1 LVRLPFIGII
11 RIVILFNNL
20 PFGVICSAKTVLST
34 SLKQINPAITMV
46 NQKVFTW
53 GKYFVKEC
61 RIQQASPTEPMPALD
76 IEICSG
82 VSVDAIS
89 RDVRSDP

>member
-1 LVRLPFIGII
+1 MGLI

-34 SLKQINPAITMV
+34 GLRQIYPAITMV
-46 NQKVFTW
+46 NQKVFT
-53 GKYFVKEC
+53 G
-61 RIQQASPTEPMPALD
+61 EPMPALD

-89 RDVRSDP
+89 SDRYSAP

>member
-1 LVRLPFIGII
+1 
-11 RIVILFNNL
+11 
-20 PFGVICSAKTVLST
+20 
-34 SLKQINPAITMV
+34 MV
-46 NQKVFTW
+46 NQKVFTGAGGGG

-61 RIQQASPTEPMPALD
+61 RNQHASPTEPMPALD